1 MTYPSSV
8 SLETPE
14 ADAVE
19 QATEAAPGRFDSE
32 DAEVTAGSDWNGNE
46 LDRIV
51 ELEDDYR

>member
-1 MTYPSSV
+1 MTYPNDA

-19 QATEAAPGRFDSE
+19 QATEAVPGRFDSE
-32 DAEVTAGSDWNGNE
+32 DTEVAAGGEWNGSE
-46 LDRIV
+46 QDRIV